1 MRPGCFWEGIGIFCR
16 GSAMSPRE
24 VGVKPPQP
32 PDESM
37 ILRDIRHTTFS
48 AYVTVTLRRPF
59 SFIKQE
65 THQEMR

>member
-1 MRPGCFWEGIGIFCR
+1 
-16 GSAMSPRE
+16 MSPRE